1 MALDPSSAGQAFQD
15 EIQAQIERETPLSNA
30 DMAKKLAKVYLDYS
44 KAATVPGA
52 DMSAGGDVSILEDA
66 FQVVDPAAQV
76 QKIATGICNYWAT
89 FATPGIPAHGGT
101 AVESVTVAGAAMIP
115 AMTAAIQS
123 LVTDQEV
130 LDPFVKF
137 FQTTESVVKT
147 IPVTVVEIIPVPPP
161 TPTPFPE
168 FIQ

>member
-1 MALDPSSAGQAFQD
+1 MALDSSSAGQAFQA
-15 EIQAQIERETPLSNA
+15 EIQAQMDRETPLSNA

-52 DMSAGGDVSILEDA
+52 DMSTGGDVSILEDA

-76 QKIATGICNYWAT
+76 QKLAAGICNYWAT

-101 AVESVTVAGAAMIP
+101 AVESVTVAGAAMISVM
-115 AMTAAIQS
+115 ATTIQF

-130 LDPFVKF
+130 PDPFVKF
-137 FQTTESVVKT
+137 FQATESVVKT

-161 TPTPFPE
+161 TPTPFTE